1 MEHIVSNMGIKTT
14 IRFLIHQMT
23 SYSEYKP
30 KLDYFPVNGK
40 VCSFVDEDTSETEE
54 MTNEEIDDSKKI
66 DDSEDVLYINCGR
79 LFRVN
84 TIHGELKN
92 FLKHQEV
99 STDASYTCVQC

>member
-1 MEHIVSNMGIKTT
+1 
-14 IRFLIHQMT
+14 MT

-40 VCSFVDEDTSETEE
+40 VRSFVDDDTSETKE
-54 MTNEEIDDSKKI
+54 MTDEEIDDGEKI
-66 DDSEDVLYINCGR
+66 IDPEDSLCINCGS
-79 LFRVN
+79 FFPVN

-99 STDASYTCVQC
+99 DTDASYHCV